1 MKLRHLSL
9 SLLTLLFMFSGVH
22 AEDLLMA
29 RTPMTFPETMLK
41 LQDSL
46 KKHQQTLSRVQRVD
60 IGLTSKGYQT
70 DKYRVVFFG
79 RIEEIRDYAE
89 KYPVL
94 VPYLPHKIAIF
105 AEGEETLLVAANPER
120 LFPSDDPV
128 LQAIARQWHQEL
140 QAIFAD
146 MRAE

>member
-1 MKLRHLSL
+1 MKLRRLCL
-9 SLLTLLFMFSGVH
+9 PVLALLLLVSTAR

-79 RIEEIRDYAE
+79 RAAEIRDYAQ
-89 KYPVL
+89 KYPIL
-94 VPYLPHKIAIF
+94 IPYLPHKIAIF

-120 LFPSDDPV
+120 LFVSDDPA
-128 LQAIARQWHQEL
+128 LQAIARQWHREL

>member
-1 MKLRHLSL
+1 MKWYRYSFV
-9 SLLTLLFMFSGVH
+9 LLINLLLITTAQ

-46 KKHQQTLSRVQRVD
+46 KKHHQTLSRVQRVD
-60 IGLTSKGYQT
+60 IGLTSKGYKT

-89 KYPVL
+89 KYPIL
-94 VPYLPHKIAIF
+94 IPYLPHKIAIF
-105 AEGEETLLVAANPER
+105 AEQDETLLVTANPER
-120 LFPSDDPV
+120 LFPTDDPG
-128 LQAIARQWHQEL
+128 LKAIVKQWHEDL
-140 QAIFAD
+140 QAIFED
-146 MRAE
+146 MRGE